1 MDKGLL
7 SGFKRPYPFFVKV
20 DKTEIELKDDN
31 DLMNLLFDIYSELKK
46 TVKDVQL
53 IHAIS
58 KIFVGRETIDTMQ
71 FADERTFQ
79 LIKLY
84 KRTRNAPHLIK
95 TYIEMMVYDLLIDKV
110 KKIINLSENNMTNDA
125 VIIDRDIDNIVYNIY
140 DINDSEIEIIEKNF

>member
-31 DLMNLLFDIYSELKK
+31 DLMDLLFDIYSELKK

-58 KIFVGRETIDTMQ
+58 KIFVGRETLDTMQ
-71 FADERTFQ
+71 FADQRVLQ

-84 KRTRNAPHLIK
+84 KRTRNAPHTIT
-95 TYIEMMVYDLLIDKV
+95 TYIEMIVFDLLIDKEPR
-110 KKIINLSENNMTNDA
+110 L
-125 VIIDRDIDNIVYNIY
+125 
-140 DINDSEIEIIEKNF
+140 F